1 MINVHMMSEATQ
13 RSVPSTRTD
22 GDAAESQSIALV
34 VGINAATD
42 SFSTHTGMPVK
53 LALNIY

>member
-13 RSVPSTRTD
+13 RSVLRTRMD
-22 GDAAESQSIALV
+22 GDAAESQSIAVV

-53 LALNIY
+53 LPLNIY

>member
-13 RSVPSTRTD
+13 RSVPRTQKD
-22 GDAAESQSIALV
+22 GDAAESKSIALV

-42 SFSTHTGMPVK
+42 SFSTHTGIPVK